1 MTSIQVQPVIVSPK
15 LETAEPLDAGFDCSL
30 TPTTRGATQWA
41 RNIPPKGK
49 ASFVDLDP
57 HGFYHVRVFPT
68 RFRPVGRLVSATS
81 GKQEVRFACPI
92 DPEKVT
98 GFTFD
103 GAPDDLR
110 ISGWANLGNFERAGL
125 ANIVAKAKATP
136 IDDRRVGSVF
146 DLLGRVVEVKEDRVF
161 FEVSTDAERVVRETA
176 EAGGFSK
183 VPGGLHERDGYEL
196 GDSFKTNDTV
206 GNLQVTFLRPLA
218 DRVDLPP
225 LVDVDID
232 EHRRVLAHLFDV
244 IRHHL
249 TDTPTSAVDIHQ
261 ILTAQGIPP
270 GYSLIV

>member
-1 MTSIQVQPVIVSPK
+1 MGRSTIVVRPVNVSD
-15 LETAEPLDAGFDCSL
+15 EPLDAGFDCSL
-30 TPTTRGATQWA
+30 TPTTRGGTQWA
-41 RNIPPKGK
+41 RNVPPGAK
-49 ASFVDLDP
+49 ADFVDLDP

-68 RFRPVGRLVSATS
+68 RYRPVGRLVSATS
-81 GKQEVRFACPI
+81 EKQEVVFVCPV

-98 GFTFD
+98 GFQFH
-103 GAPDDLR
+103 GAPNDLR
-110 ISGWANLGNFERAGL
+110 ISGWENLGNLQRAGL

-136 IDDRRVGSVF
+136 IDDARIGSFF
-146 DLLGRVVEVKEDRVF
+146 DLLGRVVEVREDRVF
-161 FEVSTDAERVVRETA
+161 FEVAAEAERIVRETA
-176 EAGGFSK
+176 ESGGFSK
-183 VPGGLHERDGYEL
+183 VPGGFHKRDGYEL

-206 GNLQVTFLRPLA
+206 GNLQVTFLRPEA

-249 TDTPTSAVDIHQ
+249 TDTPTSAVDVHQ

>member
-1 MTSIQVQPVIVSPK
+1 MTSIRVQPVNVSGQP
-15 LETAEPLDAGFDCSL
+15 LEAGFDCSL

-41 RNIPPKGK
+41 RDVASKGK
-49 ASFVDLDP
+49 ARFDDLSVT
-57 HGFYHVRVFPT
+57 GFYMIRVFPT
-68 RFRPVGRLVSATS
+68 RYRPVGRIVSAKS
-81 GKQEVRFACPI
+81 GVQDVSFVCPV

-110 ISGWANLGNFERAGL
+110 ISGWANLGNLQRAGL
-125 ANIVAKAKATP
+125 ANIVAKSKATP
-136 IDDRRVGSVF
+136 IDDLRVGSIF
-146 DLLGRVVEVKEDRVF
+146 DLLGRVVEVREDRVF
-161 FEVSTDAERVVRETA
+161 FEVSPDAERVVRETA
-176 EAGGFSK
+176 ESGGFSK
-183 VPGGLHERDGYEL
+183 VPGGLHEREGYEL

-261 ILTAQGIPP
+261 ILASQGIPA
-270 GYSLIV
+270 IR